1 MMNNPYHSLDKE
13 LRKIR
18 KDGYSSPFMKRLQSK
33 KCIEEFYSQI
43 SLSAASYDTRLW
55 TLRGY
60 KENRTNFT
68 LPVVTGIA
76 LGIASMICSV
86 FLDIS
91 QFHAVLIR
99 FLGGG
104 FLLDP
109 EEDAMVL
116 EMRVSQVYLFA
127 LLLFLLIVFFYLFA
141 VLILDQVNCWLQNND
156 YQLELEIGILEER
169 LNSIYENS
177 VLRIICQKKF

>member
-127 LLLFLLIVFFYLFA
+127 LLLFLLSF
-141 VLILDQVNCWLQNND
+141 
-156 YQLELEIGILEER
+156 R
-169 LNSIYENS
+169 S
-177 VLRIICQKKF
+177 VDFRSGKLLAAE